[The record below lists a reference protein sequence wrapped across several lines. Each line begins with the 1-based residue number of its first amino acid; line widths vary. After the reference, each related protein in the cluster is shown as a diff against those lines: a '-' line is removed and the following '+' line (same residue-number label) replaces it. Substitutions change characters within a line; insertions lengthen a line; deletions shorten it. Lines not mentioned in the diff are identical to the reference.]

1 MRLKMRVSHLTRE
14 VANKCGNVLERVE
27 EVEWNKDGPLL
38 FLDALSIDSICE
50 RKPWWKNFF
59 SYLISWFWIV
69 NSEFSILNHLFVLVF
84 DEGTY
89 RMFIFMLFTLCV
101 RFILFTLQVFY
112 RFNSLTYFNLNLSL
126 FVSGFNVI

>member
-50 RKPWWKNFF
+50 RKPWWKIFF

-69 NSEFSILNHLFVLVF
+69 NSEFSILNHLFLLVF

-89 RMFIFMLFTLCV
+89 PMFIFMLFTLWV

>member
-50 RKPWWKNFF
+50 RKPWWKKFF

-69 NSEFSILNHLFVLVF
+69 NSEFSILNHLFLLVF

-89 RMFIFMLFTLCV
+89 PMFIFMLFTLWV